1 MANTRVERYVKVTK
15 LYIKISGFTLKKK
28 KSKKCFLQER
38 KKNVTSGVRPDCFGS
53 EIGYLLLCDL
63 RKPHN
68 LSVPYFLRVDNNSV
82 WPTEPRRE
90 LSESVA
96 IGFKAQRRPP
106 TLASVPVSPCHQVT
120 TDSPPALRSQR
131 LPQLAVEPP

>member
-1 MANTRVERYVKVTK
+1 M
-15 LYIKISGFTLKKK
+15 LFTGKK
-28 KSKKCFLQER
+28 

-82 WPTEPRRE
+82 WPTEPR
-90 LSESVA
+90 
-96 IGFKAQRRPP
+96 
-106 TLASVPVSPCHQVT
+106 
-120 TDSPPALRSQR
+120 
-131 LPQLAVEPP
+131 